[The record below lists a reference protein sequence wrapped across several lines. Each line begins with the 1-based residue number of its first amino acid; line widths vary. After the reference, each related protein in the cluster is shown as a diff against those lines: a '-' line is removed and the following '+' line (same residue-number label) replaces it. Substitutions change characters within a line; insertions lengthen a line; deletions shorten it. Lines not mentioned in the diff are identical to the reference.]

1 MVQVRDDPII
11 RAMEA
16 WGYFP
21 AYSGAEQ
28 GDTLSVT
35 AAPTAP
41 PEGEPMGGETKPR
54 KNNRGSRGSEVR
66 KNGKLQKTVLDGG
79 GCALSLL

>member
-28 GDTLSVT
+28 GDALSVT
-35 AAPTAP
+35 AKACQRPLRGSH
-41 PEGEPMGGETKPR
+41 EGRNETK
-54 KNNRGSRGSEVR
+54 K
-66 KNGKLQKTVLDGG
+66 K
-79 GCALSLL
+79 